1 MTPQKN
7 QENIIVS
14 IKSKYKTSR
23 DNWKEKAIL
32 RGKNW
37 RYQRKENFRI
47 KKERDRYKKELK
59 EAKEQ
64 FEKERGKNAPVY
76 CGKEKLVYLALSL
89 FLVARIGFRAV
100 SRVLAVLSDYLGI
113 TNAPCPQ
120 TIINWVT
127 RLSIARMQKPV
138 LPTGFQIGSN
148 PSSNGLIF
156 MLDASICLGP
166 GKILA
171 VLALN
176 AKHHAFN
183 ETAPNLQNVTCVAVS
198 VAASW
203 TGETI
208 ANFLQKVIAVTGKP
222 AAYLKDGGTDLAK
235 AVVLL
240 AERKMASLSID
251 DISHAIANLL
261 KHEYQNHPMFET
273 FISACGK
280 ASKNLK
286 QSILACLA
294 PPKVSTKAR
303 FMNLHRL
310 VNWADQLLRHSPKG
324 RAQKDS
330 ILSKLRAAT
339 GQIPECK
346 AFINRFLRDAKP
358 LLETQKILKNNGLNQ
373 VSYRQCLELVE
384 TIPPRSPVRTG
395 FENWMDKQLTVA
407 EKLGLDQI
415 GMPISSDAI
424 ESLFGVSKQHGCA
437 QIKDANRIA
446 LRIPAMCGELTS
458 REAQMVLRISVKEQ
472 REIEASLASLTKQR
486 RAILPDPGRLD
497 AVDSADAK
505 KNLELIPGPKKRANN
520 IINFNITDRY
530 KESTG
535 PVMDVQKQTELYPKL
550 KISNVSAR

>member
-1 MTPQKN
+1 M
-7 QENIIVS
+7 S

-32 RGKNW
+32 RGENL
-37 RYQRKENFRI
+37 RYQRKENARI
-47 KKERDRYKKELK
+47 KKERDRYKKEAK
-59 EAKEQ
+59 EARELK
-64 FEKERGKNAPVY
+64 KERCKNAPVD
-76 CGKEKLVYLALSL
+76 CNKEKLVYLALSL

-100 SRVLAVLSDYLGI
+100 SRVLAVLSDHLGI
-113 TNAPCPQ
+113 TNVPCPQ

-127 RLSIARMQKPV
+127 RLCIARMQNPM

-156 MLDASICLGP
+156 MLDASIGLGS

-176 AKHHAFN
+176 ANYHAFN

-203 TGETI
+203 TGEKI
-208 ANFLQKVIAVTGKP
+208 AEFLQKIIAFTGKP

-235 AVVLL
+235 AVTIL
-240 AERKMASLSID
+240 AERKMASPSID

-261 KHEYQNHPMFET
+261 KHEYQNHPMFEN
-273 FISACGK
+273 FLSACGN
-280 ASKNLK
+280 ASKKLK

-330 ILSKLRAAT
+330 ILSKLRAAI

-346 AFINRFLRDAKP
+346 PFISRFLRDVKP
-358 LLETQKILKNNGLNQ
+358 LLESQKILKNEGLNQ
-373 VSYRQCLELVE
+373 VSYGQCLKLVE

-395 FENWMDKQLTVA
+395 FINWMDKQMTVA
-407 EKLGLDQI
+407 KDLDLDQT
-415 GMPISSDAI
+415 GMPISSDTI

-458 REAQMVLRISVKEQ
+458 REAQMVLDISVKEQ

-486 RAILPDPGRLD
+486 RDILPNPGRLD
-497 AVDSADAK
+497 AVVSEQAK
-505 KNLELIPGPKKRANN
+505 KNLELIPRPKKRPKN
-520 IINFNITDRY
+520 IININITDRY
-530 KESTG
+530 KKPTG
-535 PVMDVQKQTELYPKL
+535 PVIDVQKQTALYPKL
-550 KISNVSAR
+550 KIFNALAR

>member
-1 MTPQKN
+1 M
-7 QENIIVS
+7 S
-14 IKSKYKTSR
+14 IKSMLKTSR
-23 DNWKEKAIL
+23 DNWKEKAIF

-59 EAKEQ
+59 DVREQ
-64 FEKERGKNAPVY
+64 LEKERRINAPVD
-76 CGKEKLVYLALSL
+76 CNKEKRAYLALSL
-89 FLVARIGFRAV
+89 FLVARISFRAV
-100 SRVLAVLSDYLGI
+100 SRVFAVLSDYLGI
-113 TNAPCPQ
+113 TKAPCPQ

-127 RLSIARMQKPV
+127 RLSIARIQKTV
-138 LPTGFQIGSN
+138 LPAGFQIGSN

-156 MLDASICLGP
+156 MIDASIGLGS

-176 AKHHAFN
+176 ANHHAFN
-183 ETAPNLQNVTCVAVS
+183 NSAPTLQNVTCVAVS

-235 AVVLL
+235 AVVLM
-240 AERKMASLSID
+240 AGRKMASLSID

-261 KHEYQNHPMFET
+261 KHEYQKHPMFET

-330 ILSKLRAAT
+330 ILSKLRVAI

-346 AFINRFLRDAKP
+346 GFISRFLRDVKP
-358 LLETQKILKNNGLNQ
+358 LLESQKILKNKGLNQ
-373 VSYRQCLELVE
+373 VSYRQCLEMVE
-384 TIPPRSPVRTG
+384 TIPPRSAVRKG
-395 FENWMDKQLTVA
+395 FENWMDKQMTVA
-407 EKLGLDQI
+407 KDLGLDQT
-415 GMPISSDAI
+415 GMPISSDTI
-424 ESLFGVSKQHGCA
+424 ESLFGVSKQHGCG

-446 LRIPAMCGELTS
+446 LRIPAMCGKLTS
-458 REAQMVLRISVKEQ
+458 KDAQMVLDVSVREQ
-472 REIEASLASLTKQR
+472 QKIETSVPSLTKQR
-486 RAILPDPGRLD
+486 REILPTPGCLNKIID
-497 AVDSADAK
+497 DEEN
-505 KNLELIPGPKKRANN
+505 KNLELLPGPKKRSKNL
-520 IINFNITDRY
+520 IKFNITDTY
-530 KESTG
+530 NDTAG
-535 PVMDVQKQTELYPKL
+535 PVVGLPKRSSL
-550 KISNVSAR
+550 LPRSNISNALA

>member
-1 MTPQKN
+1 M
-7 QENIIVS
+7 S

-32 RGKNW
+32 RAKNL
-37 RYQRKENFRI
+37 RYQRKENSRI
-47 KKERDRYKKELK
+47 KEERDRYKKKAK
-59 EAKEQ
+59 EAIEQ
-64 FEKERGKNAPVY
+64 LKKERCKNAPID
-76 CGKEKLVYLALSL
+76 CNKEKLVYLALSL

-100 SRVLAVLSDYLGI
+100 SRVLATLSDHLGI
-113 TNAPCPQ
+113 TKVPCPQ

-127 RLSIARMQKPV
+127 RLCIARMQNPM

-148 PSSNGLIF
+148 SSSNGLIF
-156 MLDASICLGP
+156 MLDASIGLGS

-176 AKHHAFN
+176 ANYHAFG

-208 ANFLQKVIAVTGKP
+208 ADFLQKVIAFIGKP

-235 AVVLL
+235 AVTIL
-240 AERKMASLSID
+240 AERKMASPSID

-261 KHEYQNHPMFET
+261 KHEYQNHPMFEN
-273 FISACGK
+273 FVSACGK
-280 ASKNLK
+280 ASKKLK

-310 VNWADQLLRHSPKG
+310 VNWADQLLRHFPKG

-330 ILSKLRAAT
+330 ILSKLRAAI
-339 GQIPECK
+339 GQIPEYK
-346 AFINRFLRDAKP
+346 AFTSRFLRDVKP
-358 LLETQKILKNNGLNQ
+358 LLESQKILKNEGLNQ
-373 VSYRQCLELVE
+373 VSYGQCLKLVE
-384 TIPPRSPVRTG
+384 MIPPRSPVRTG
-395 FENWMDKQLTVA
+395 FINWMDKQMAVA
-407 EKLGLDQI
+407 KDLGLDQT
-415 GMPISSDAI
+415 GMPISSDTI

-458 REAQMVLRISVKEQ
+458 GEAQMVLDISVIEQ

-486 RAILPDPGRLD
+486 RDILPNPGRLE
-497 AVDSADAK
+497 AVVSAQAK
-505 KNLELIPGPKKRANN
+505 KNLELIPGPKKQSKN
-520 IINFNITDRY
+520 IININITASY
-530 KESTG
+530 KKTTG
-535 PVMDVQKQTELYPKL
+535 PVIDVQKETVLYPKL
-550 KISNVSAR
+550 KISNALAR

>member
-1 MTPQKN
+1 
-7 QENIIVS
+7 VS
-14 IKSKYKTSR
+14 IKSKYKASR
-23 DNWKEKAIL
+23 DNWKGKATL
-32 RGKNW
+32 RGQNL
-37 RYQRKENFRI
+37 RYLRKENSRI
-47 KKERDRYKKELK
+47 KKERDKFKK
-59 EAKEQ
+59 EAKEARDQ
-64 FEKERGKNAPVY
+64 VEKERRKNAPVA
-76 CGKEKLVYLALSL
+76 CNKQILVYLALSL

-100 SRVLAVLSDYLGI
+100 SRVLAVFSDFLGI
-113 TNAPCPQ
+113 TKAPCPQ

-127 RLSIARMQKPV
+127 RLSIARMQNPM
-138 LPTGFQIGSN
+138 LPAGFQIGGN

-156 MLDASICLGP
+156 MLDASIGLGS

-176 AKHHAFN
+176 ANHHAIN
-183 ETAPNLQNVTCVAVS
+183 ERAPNLQNVTCLAVS

-208 ANFLQKVIAVTGKP
+208 ADFLRKVIAVTGKP

-235 AVVLL
+235 AVTIL
-240 AERKMASLSID
+240 AKRKMDSLSID

-310 VNWADQLLRHSPKG
+310 VTWADQLLRHSPKG

-330 ILSKLRAAT
+330 ILSKLRAAI
-339 GQIPECK
+339 GQISVCK
-346 AFINRFLRDAKP
+346 AFISRFLRDAKP
-358 LLETQKILKNNGLNQ
+358 LLESQKILKNKGLNQ
-373 VSYRQCLELVE
+373 VSYRKCLELIE
-384 TIPPRSPVRTG
+384 TIPPRSPVRIG
-395 FENWMDKQLTVA
+395 FKNWMDKQITAAKDLS
-407 EKLGLDQI
+407 LDQI
-415 GMPISSDAI
+415 GMPISSDTI

-458 REAQMVLRISVKEQ
+458 SEVQMVLDISVKDQ
-472 REIEASLASLTKQR
+472 RKIEAPLASLTKQR
-486 RAILPDPGRLD
+486 RDILPNPGRLD
-497 AVDSADAK
+497 AVVLTQAK
-505 KNLELIPGPKKRANN
+505 KNLELIPGSKKRLKNV
-520 IINFNITDRY
+520 INLSITKY
-530 KESTG
+530 CKKTTEPETASG
-535 PVMDVQKQTELYPKL
+535 NQAVPV
-550 KISNVSAR
+550 SNPTIRNALAG